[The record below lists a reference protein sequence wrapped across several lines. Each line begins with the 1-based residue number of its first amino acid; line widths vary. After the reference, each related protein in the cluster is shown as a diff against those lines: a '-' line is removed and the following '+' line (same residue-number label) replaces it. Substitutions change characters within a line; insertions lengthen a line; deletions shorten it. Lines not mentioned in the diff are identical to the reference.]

1 MSDQWVGCI
10 VDVDCGDILGTY
22 RGRIESVDTV
32 NQQIVLSQASRNG
45 TKCHVSQVTICAQDI
60 VDLNIIKACDS
71 TRNESPVA
79 VPAVNGC
86 SRKDAKKKVTTPKKA
101 EGQQQRR
108 GPTMAMR
115 CRDDAC
121 FNAPVDLAAF
131 EQDFD
136 FEKNLALFDKRA
148 EFDAIDAALSLQHTP
163 CHDPTAQQGRVGGHM
178 VGTPPSYRC
187 DENILGGGVGSS
199 VCRIRVPGK
208 HEMDYVTDTGLLVPN
223 VSVQLRQQILDSAVL
238 CGYSAE
244 RQLEMLGRAA
254 SEMVLQLLGG
264 CRRLNPGN
272 SHQRPTVL
280 VVCGG
285 AHRQASQVVCCGRQL
300 ANHGVHVLLWQLP
313 AGPSEPPPDRL
324 FSTEMALFRSSGGH
338 VQQTMAELSGKRVD
352 IVLVGLDSLD
362 GLCRADPTAVA
373 TMANWVQQ
381 SKAPVMW
388 VDPPACGNALAP
400 PPQWVLMPVLPLAMD
415 ASVVASAGLYL
426 CDLGIPR
433 RVFQKLGVEYASPFG
448 SKFVVVLHAKKP

>member
-60 VDLNIIKACDS
+60 VNLNIIKACDG
-71 TRNESPVA
+71 TRSESPA
-79 VPAVNGC
+79 ALQAVNG
-86 SRKDAKKKVTTPKKA
+86 SRKDGKKKAATPKKA
-101 EGQQQRR
+101 EGQQRR
-108 GPTMAMR
+108 GQTTAMR

-148 EFDAIDAALSLQHTP
+148 EFDAIDAAMSLRHTP
-163 CHDPTAQQGRVGGHM
+163 SHDPTAQQGRVGGHM

-187 DENILGGGVGSS
+187 DENILGGAGADPS

-208 HEMDYVTDTGLLVPN
+208 PEMDYVTDTGLVVPS
-223 VSVQLRQQILDSAVL
+223 VSVQLRRQILDSAGL

-313 AGPSEPPPDRL
+313 AGPSAPPPDRL
-324 FSTEMALFRSSGGH
+324 FPAEMALFRSSGGR
-338 VQQTMAELSGKRVD
+338 VQQTMAELSGIRVD
-352 IVLVGLDSLD
+352 MVLAGLDSVD
-362 GLCRADPTAVA
+362 GQCQADPTAVA

-388 VDPPACGNALAP
+388 VDPPANGNALAP
-400 PPQWVLMPVLPLAMD
+400 LPQWVLMPILPLAMD

-426 CDLGIPR
+426 CDLGIPH
-433 RVFQKLGVEYASPFG
+433 RVFRELGLEYASPFG
-448 SKFVVVLHAKKP
+448 SKFVVVLHARKP

>member
-10 VDVDCGDILGTY
+10 VDVECGDILGTY
-22 RGRIESVDTV
+22 RGKIESVDTV

-60 VDLNIIKACDS
+60 VDLNIIKASDS
-71 TRNESPVA
+71 TRNESPVLQ
-79 VPAVNGC
+79 AVNG

-101 EGQQQRR
+101 EGQRR
-108 GPTMAMR
+108 GPTTAMR

-148 EFDAIDAALSLQHTP
+148 EFDAIDAALSLRQTP

-187 DENILGGGVGSS
+187 DENILGGGVGADSS

-208 HEMDYVTDTGLLVPN
+208 HEMDYVTDTGQLVPS
-223 VSVQLRQQILDSAVL
+223 VSVQLRRQILESAVL

-285 AHRQASQVVCCGRQL
+285 AHRQASQVVGCGRQL
-300 ANHGVHVLLWQLP
+300 ANHGVRVLLWQLP
-313 AGPSEPPPDRL
+313 LGPNAPPPDRL
-324 FSTEMALFRSSGGH
+324 FPTEMALFRSSGGQ
-338 VQQTMAELSGKRVD
+338 VQQTMAGQW
-352 IVLVGLDSLD
+352 
-362 GLCRADPTAVA
+362 C
-373 TMANWVQQ
+373 W
-381 SKAPVMW
+381 
-388 VDPPACGNALAP
+388 PPIA
-400 PPQWVLMPVLPLAMD
+400 
-415 ASVVASAGLYL
+415 
-426 CDLGIPR
+426 
-433 RVFQKLGVEYASPFG
+433 
-448 SKFVVVLHAKKP
+448 

>member
-10 VDVDCGDILGTY
+10 VDVECGDILGTY
-22 RGRIESVDTV
+22 RGKIESVDTV

-60 VDLNIIKACDS
+60 VDLNIIKASDS
-71 TRNESPVA
+71 TRNESPV
-79 VPAVNGC
+79 VFQAVNG

-101 EGQQQRR
+101 EGQRR
-108 GPTMAMR
+108 GPTTAMR

-148 EFDAIDAALSLQHTP
+148 EFDAIDAALSLRQTP

-187 DENILGGGVGSS
+187 DENILGGGGGADSS

-208 HEMDYVTDTGLLVPN
+208 QEMDYVTDTGLLVPS
-223 VSVQLRQQILDSAVL
+223 VSVQLRRQILESAVL
-238 CGYSAE
+238 CGFSAE

-300 ANHGVHVLLWQLP
+300 ANHGVRVLLWQLP
-313 AGPSEPPPDRL
+313 LGPNAPPPDQL
-324 FSTEMALFRSSGGH
+324 FPTEMALFRSSGGQ
-338 VQQTMAELSGKRVD
+338 VQQTMAELSGSRVD
-352 IVLVGLDSLD
+352 MVLAGLDSVD

-373 TMANWVQQ
+373 TMANWVKQ

-388 VDPPACGNALAP
+388 VDPPASGSAVAP
-400 PPQWVLMPVLPLAMD
+400 PPQWVLMPILPLAMD
-415 ASVVASAGLYL
+415 ASIVASAGLYL
-426 CDLGIPR
+426 CDVGIPH
-433 RVFQKLGVEYASPFG
+433 RVFRELGVVYASPFG
-448 SKFVVVLHAKKP
+448 SKFMVVLHAKKP